1 MRSRRHLDILS
12 IDRAT
17 FERLLQEGLQNP
29 TPTVLLR
36 PAAGHKSE
44 SSNRMLYRSDTSLD
58 DVPKR
63 QESCIYTTKLQP
75 VADETTFPHV
85 LLTHSNS
92 SALDSQISEKHA
104 EGKCVEASES
114 KRGYVLHEL
123 IDTEQVYV
131 KDLEIL
137 VAVFAVSLCKHA
149 GSCSIQAEQML
160 RPLQVL
166 FSFQYRFLKSLREHN
181 SVVATARLF
190 SAEASSFAVYIDY
203 CGSYHW
209 LCDFLEQ
216 LKTDAAWSKFTSDFQ
231 QRMAAYSDTRRLGLR
246 DFLIKPVQRI
256 CKYPLFLKELIKYTN
271 ECTESDTFYELH
283 EALAHLKGVCEGVDQ
298 VQQRID
304 SQRLRHA
311 LLSSYSDNLELP
323 LHVVSKLGEIVL
335 SGPLHIAGCNDKGMQ
350 APRPLGCTLFKR
362 FLLILKPKRADI
374 LVPQFWFPLHTM
386 QAVDDGLMHSWRLQ
400 HVKSG
405 QFMVFQALSIHEK
418 HMWMDALR
426 KAIATATEYVQR
438 RQAKQAGVDQP
449 HKSPLL
455 QSALSNGSTNQSSS
469 SSKPAAEPSALTEA
483 AIAAAAAAVAA
494 SPPSTPSRSTSV
506 RHFWNN
512 GNSSNRFTISRPK
525 STEKQFKKF
534 TSPEILRL
542 RTAEALKHE
551 KTAHEPASPHFRF
564 QIVANQAIAL
574 PDNNTSTD
582 NRPSNGS
589 YPSHTTAVDADHHAE
604 LDADSDEYG
613 AFSIGSTCHE
623 PARQQTVKHRP
634 DHLYSINSSKHH
646 DYQRSFEDERL
657 DATSGDYSSRFFEAL
672 NFSTLKRKA
681 TTSHIRPYSEEPSRA
696 AFRHGRS
703 FSANTGS
710 KKY

>member
-17 FERLLQEGLQNP
+17 FERLLQERLQNP
-29 TPTVLLR
+29 TPSVLLY
-36 PAAGHKSE
+36 PAAGHKNE
-44 SSNRMLYRSDTSLD
+44 PTTRMAYRPDANLD

-63 QESCIYTTKLQP
+63 QGNCIYSPKCQP
-75 VADETTFPHV
+75 VADETAFPHI
-85 LLTHSNS
+85 LLTRSNS
-92 SALDSQISEKHA
+92 SALDSQISE
-104 EGKCVEASES
+104 ECVEQRCAGASES
-114 KRGYVLHEL
+114 KRGYVLREL

-149 GSCSIQAEQML
+149 GSCSMQAEQML

-166 FSFQYRFLKSLREHN
+166 FSFQYRFLKALRKH
-181 SVVATARLF
+181 SCVAATARLF
-190 SAEASSFAVYIDY
+190 SAEANNFAVYIDY

-216 LKTDAAWSKFTSDFQ
+216 LKADAAWSKFTSDFQ
-231 QRMAAYSDTRRLGLR
+231 QRMNAYSDTRRLGLR

-256 CKYPLFLKELIKYTN
+256 CKYPLFLKELLKYTD
-271 ECTESDTFYELH
+271 EVAESDTFYELH

-311 LLSSYSDNLELP
+311 LLSSYSDNQELP

-335 SGPLHIAGCNDKGMQ
+335 SGPLHVAGCSDKGMQ
-350 APRPLGCTLFKR
+350 PPRPLGCTLFKR
-362 FLLILKPKRADI
+362 FLLILKPKRADM

-386 QAVDDGLMHSWRLQ
+386 QAVDDGLVHSWRLQ

-405 QFMVFQALSIHEK
+405 QFMVFQALSAHEK
-418 HMWMDALR
+418 HMWMAALR
-426 KAIATATEYVQR
+426 KAIATATAYVQR
-438 RQAKQAGVDQP
+438 RQARQVEPPA
-449 HKSPLL
+449 KSPLTRG
-455 QSALSNGSTNQSSS
+455 LSSGSTDQPESL
-469 SSKPAAEPSALTEA
+469 SKPAAGASALTEA
-483 AIAAAAAAVAA
+483 AIAAAAAATA
-494 SPPSTPSRSTSV
+494 SPPLPISTPSRSTSV

-512 GNSSNRFTISRPK
+512 GSSSSNRFTISRPK
-525 STEKQFKKF
+525 SEQFKRF

-551 KTAHEPASPHFRF
+551 KTEHEPASPHFRF
-564 QIVANQAIAL
+564 PAVAHQTTSL
-574 PDNNTSTD
+574 PENSAD
-582 NRPSNGS
+582 NRPSSGS
-589 YPSHTTAVDADHHAE
+589 YPSHTTAVDADQQAE
-604 LDADSDEYG
+604 VDADSDEYG

-634 DHLYSINSSKHH
+634 DHLYSIHSGKHH
-646 DYQRSFEDERL
+646 SCQRSFEDERL
-657 DATSGDYSSRFFEAL
+657 DAASGGYSFRLFEAL
-672 NFSTLKRKA
+672 EFSTLKRKA
-681 TTSHIRPYSEEPSRA
+681 TTSHVRLHSEKPDRA
-696 AFRHGRS
+696 
-703 FSANTGS
+703 
-710 KKY
+710 